1 MRAVRMR
8 PVIGGALLLLGVSS
22 LPVLA
27 GNGEGITK
35 PPGRATTCTPCHGRN
50 GEGQPAR
57 GIPRLA
63 GLNAEYLERQLDGF
77 NNGARKNRVM
87 LMIASDLSN
96 DERKA
101 LANYYAGM
109 TTPKPETA
117 PADQAVIAAG
127 AKIAATGDPSKDLP
141 GCGQCHGAAGLDAG
155 ANFPRLA
162 GQSAP
167 YIEKALRSWKAGDR
181 KVDPMGVMA
190 NVANKLTD
198 DQIRSVAAYYESLP
212 VAAPAHASET
222 KP

>member
-1 MRAVRMR
+1 MR

-27 GNGEGITK
+27 GDGKDITK
-35 PPGRATTCTPCHGRN
+35 PPSRAASCTPCHGRN
-50 GEGQPAR
+50 GEGQPVR

-63 GLNAEYLERQLDGF
+63 GLNAEYLERQLEGF
-77 NNGARKNRVM
+77 KNGTRQNRIM
-87 LMIASDLSN
+87 LMIASDLSD

-117 PADQAVIAAG
+117 PAEQAVIAAG

-162 GQSAP
+162 GQSAL

-181 KVDPMGVMA
+181 KTDPMGVMA

-198 DQIRSVAAYYESLP
+198 DQIKSVAAYYESLP

>member
-1 MRAVRMR
+1 M
-8 PVIGGALLLLGVSS
+8 
-22 LPVLA
+22 
-27 GNGEGITK
+27 
-35 PPGRATTCTPCHGRN
+35 
-50 GEGQPAR
+50 R

-63 GLNAEYLERQLDGF
+63 GLNAEYLERQLESF
-77 NNGARKNRVM
+77 KNGTRQNRIM

-96 DERKA
+96 DESKA
-101 LANYYAGM
+101 LAHYYADR

-127 AKIAATGDPSKDLP
+127 AKLAATGDPSKDLP
-141 GCGQCHGAAGLDAG
+141 KCGQCHGAAGLVG

-162 GQSAP
+162 GQSAL
-167 YIEKALRSWKAGDR
+167 YIEKALQSWKAGDR
-181 KVDPMGVMA
+181 KTNAMGVMA

-198 DQIRSVAAYYESLP
+198 DQIKSVADYYESLP